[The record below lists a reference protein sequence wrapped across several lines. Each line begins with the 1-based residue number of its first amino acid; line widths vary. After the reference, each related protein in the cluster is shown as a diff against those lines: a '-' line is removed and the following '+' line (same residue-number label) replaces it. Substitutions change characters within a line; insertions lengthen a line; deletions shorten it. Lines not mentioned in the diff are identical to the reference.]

1 MRRYTAIAR
10 TALAALAVATAG
22 CGTHVVV
29 GDLDSREA
37 QRCGVVLRANGLDV
51 GVERDENAGE
61 GRHRIA
67 VHGDGA
73 DYRTALQLLE
83 EHDLPRRRV
92 AGLDAGTASLIP
104 SPTEERGRYI
114 RGLSEEIEAMLES
127 VDGVV
132 AAEVLVS
139 IPERRPLARPSD
151 ERSSASAVIAYAGD
165 GCPVTADEIRAVVVR
180 GVGAALESDRV
191 TVILKPVVR
200 PSAGRPVVRYERD
213 RATEVAFALAVV
225 ALAAAEAYTVWRL
238 RAARRINEERSDA
251 VTA

>member
-1 MRRYTAIAR
+1 MRPPAGIGSIAIA
-10 TALAALAVATAG
+10 AFAIVTAG
-22 CGTHVVV
+22 CGAHVVV
-29 GDLDSREA
+29 ADLDAREA
-37 QRCGVVLRANGLDV
+37 QRCGIVLRANGVDAV
-51 GVERDENAGE
+51 VERDETAGE

-92 AGLDAGTASLIP
+92 AGLDAETASLIP
-104 SPTEERGRYI
+104 SPVEERARYI

-139 IPERRPLARPSD
+139 LPERRPLAKPSD
-151 ERSSASAVIAYAGD
+151 DPSSASTVIAYAGETS
-165 GCPVTADEIRAVVVR
+165 PVTADEIRAVVVR

-200 PSAGRPVVRYERD
+200 PNAGRPVVRYERD
-213 RATEVAFALAVV
+213 RATEAAFAVAVV
-225 ALAAAEAYTVWRL
+225 ALVAAEAATVWRL
-238 RAARRINEERSDA
+238 RAARRRSEEDADA
-251 VTA
+251 VAA